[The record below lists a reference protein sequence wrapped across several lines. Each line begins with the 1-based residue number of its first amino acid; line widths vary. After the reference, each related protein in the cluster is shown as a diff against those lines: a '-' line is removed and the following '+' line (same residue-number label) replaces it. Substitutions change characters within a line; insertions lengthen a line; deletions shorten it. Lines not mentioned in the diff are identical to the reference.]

1 MPKTCLIC
9 SHPQREAIEQ
19 ALMEGKSYSG
29 IVAFCSDSPFSKFS
43 LSRHKLRHLPSAL
56 AKAQEAAEIARGD
69 DLLAQLRDLQARTSG
84 ILNQATDD
92 HRLALSAIREAR
104 SNIELLGKLLGEI
117 RESPTVNILISPDW
131 SRIRGVLYQALSLY
145 PAVRVPLAKA
155 LKEID
160 NARP

>member
-43 LSRHKLRHLPSAL
+43 LSRHKLRHLPPAL
-56 AKAQEAAEIARGD
+56 AKAQEAAEIARGN
-69 DLLAQLRDLQARTSG
+69 DLLAQLRDLQARTLG
-84 ILNQATDD
+84 ILDQATDD

-104 SNIELLGKLLGEI
+104 SNIELLGRLLGEL
-117 RESPTVNILISPDW
+117 RETSPVNILILPEW
-131 SRIRGVLYQALSLY
+131 SRLRGTILQALSSHPEAKVAL
-145 PAVRVPLAKA
+145 VRA
-155 LKEID
+155 LKEVE
-160 NARP
+160 NAGP